1 MRCRGARTAITD
13 RRLGLLSVGREAELR
28 THLAECESCAA
39 EELHEGVIARDLTLL
54 RQTPP
59 MRVDVRARVMREIEA
74 RGPVDRREVSPRQ
87 VGWAALAAAG
97 ALAAVV
103 IVAVIGFPPLLP
115 EAIRETRWLLGGVG
129 AVASA
134 LAQPLFGLLV
144 VLQSLAGVALDLF
157 AKVSHILSRL
167 AVVNQAM
174 MALSLLL
181 MMLVSTYVIA
191 RDLRLL
197 PFAVSRK
204 EH

>member
-13 RRLGLLSVGREAELR
+13 RRLGLLSKAREAELR
-28 THLAECESCAA
+28 THLAGCARCAA
-39 EELHEGVIARDLTLL
+39 EELHEDVIARDLAVL
-54 RQTPP
+54 RHAPP
-59 MRVDVRARVMREIEA
+59 IRVDVRARVMREIEA
-74 RGPVDRREVSPRQ
+74 RGPLDRREVSPRQ
-87 VGWAALAAAG
+87 VGWAALAAAL

-103 IVAVIGFPPLLP
+103 TIAAIGFPPVLP
-115 EAIRETRWLLGGVG
+115 EAIRETRWLLGGAG

-134 LAQPLFGLLV
+134 LAQPLLGVLV
-144 VLQSLAGVALDLF
+144 VLESLAGVALDLF
-157 AKVSHILSRL
+157 AKVSHVLSRL

>member
-1 MRCRGARTAITD
+1 MHYPRLKLNSLIKKSHPVRDGISRGTTLFDLSAHSIRQSDKSDDRFPVDNGRVPARTTGPFRAFP
-13 RRLGLLSVGREAELR
+13 RAAPEPEAE
-28 THLAECESCAA
+28 
-39 EELHEGVIARDLTLL
+39 
-54 RQTPP
+54 
-59 MRVDVRARVMREIEA
+59 EA
-74 RGPVDRREVSPRQ
+74 
-87 VGWAALAAAG
+87 
-97 ALAAVV
+97 
-103 IVAVIGFPPLLP
+103 LP

-134 LAQPLFGLLV
+134 LAQPLLGLLV